1 MASLVAQLVKN
12 PPAKQETLFQF
23 LGQDDPLEKGEA
35 THSSVLGLPCWL
47 RWERIHLQ
55 CRRPGLDSWVGKIPW
70 RGAWQSTPVLLPGES
85 PRAEE
90 PGGLQSMGLQ
100 RVGHD

>member
-35 THSSVLGLPCWL
+35 THSSVLGLSCWL

-55 CRRPGLDSWVGKIPW
+55 CRRPGLDSWIGKIPW
-70 RGAWQSTPVLLPGES
+70 RGGMAIHSSTLAWRIPKGRGAW
-85 PRAEE
+85 RATVH
-90 PGGLQSMGLQ
+90 GFAKS
-100 RVGHD
+100 RT